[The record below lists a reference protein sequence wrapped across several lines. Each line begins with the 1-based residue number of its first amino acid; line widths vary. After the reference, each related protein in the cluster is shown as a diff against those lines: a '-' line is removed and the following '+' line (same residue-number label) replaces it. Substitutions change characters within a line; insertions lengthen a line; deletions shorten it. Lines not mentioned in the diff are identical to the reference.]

1 MSPPVCMSRI
11 LIISY
16 MLKSAQMHEESP
28 VADWEKKR
36 VRMRM
41 VNEYGLWYMNLF
53 IAFNEQVS
61 FDLTSRLT
69 DLSHV
74 EMLTSSL

>member
-1 MSPPVCMSRI
+1 MSDKTGVDASWSFCCSYVMSPPVCMSRI

-16 MLKSAQMHEESP
+16 MLNNAQMHEESP

-41 VNEYGLWYMNLF
+41 RMVNEYGLWYMNLF
-53 IAFNEQVS
+53 IS
-61 FDLTSRLT
+61 F
-69 DLSHV
+69 
-74 EMLTSSL
+74 

>member
-1 MSPPVCMSRI
+1 MSPPVCMSQI

-16 MLKSAQMHEESP
+16 MLKSAQRHEESP

-41 VNEYGLWYMNLF
+41 VNEYGLWYTQCV
-53 IAFNEQVS
+53 NEVYHEQEAASCVS
-61 FDLTSRLT
+61 GIT
-69 DLSHV
+69 
-74 EMLTSSL
+74 